1 MTQSG
6 AAVGIQPS
14 PDDLLVLLAV
24 ARLGRFSA
32 AAAALGVNSTT
43 ASRRIASLEKAVGG
57 RLLVRSPRGWEL
69 TELGRGVLVVAE
81 EIEKSMQQLATPLQ
95 TRTDGIGGLVRI
107 AASDAFVA
115 RFAVPA
121 LARLQEAHPRL
132 SIELISATQRV
143 RQNRSG
149 VDLEI
154 VVGQPDVHRAI
165 ARHLTDYR
173 LGLYASRTYL
183 DRHGTPEHLADLAH
197 HRLIF
202 YIESS
207 LQVDELD
214 RAAKQLPEPVT
225 SMRSTSVFAHLE
237 AAAEGAGVAIL
248 PAYLGDGR
256 SQLRRL
262 LRAEFDYRISY
273 WSVAR
278 EESLRS
284 NAVRAV
290 LAALRSEVSDRAAE
304 LHGTQD

>member
-6 AAVGIQPS
+6 AAPGIQPS

-43 ASRRIASLEKAVGG
+43 ASRRVAALEKAVGG

-69 TELGRGVLVVAE
+69 TELGRGALVVAE
-81 EIEKSMQQLATPLQ
+81 EIEKSMQQLATPMQ

-121 LARLQEAHPRL
+121 LARLQQAHPRL

-165 ARHLTDYR
+165 AGHLTDYR

-183 DRHGTPEHLADLAH
+183 DRYGAPRHLADLAD

-214 RAAKQLPEPVT
+214 RAAKQLPEPAT
-225 SMRSTSVFAHLE
+225 SLRSTSVFAHLE

-256 SQLRRL
+256 SELRRL
-262 LRAEFDYRISY
+262 LRTEFDYRISY

-290 LAALRSEVSDRAAE
+290 LAALRSEVADRAAE
-304 LHGTQD
+304 LQGVPD